1 MYVLML
7 FKINS
12 PSLSLTFSD
21 DGGEAQ
27 RHRTGERHAQG
38 QPQRRGIGESRLSP
52 QRGLPGYVCKV
63 HAIMGRAVRERGGRG
78 GRAGKQWSE

>member
-7 FKINS
+7 FKIDS

-38 QPQRRGIGESRLSP
+38 QPQRRGIGESRLFP